1 MSKRYDEYINKVTN
15 KTIKGIK
22 GMIFFNFRVLFIK
35 INMWNM
41 ILILFYL
48 LLNLFY
54 KWNSLVNDFVFFKFT
69 FFFKTKII
77 LQWGYLFFIIFN
89 LFF

>member
-41 ILILFYL
+41 IVILFYL
-48 LLNLFY
+48 LLNLFLIRY
-54 KWNSLVNDFVFFKFT
+54 HHNGMFLLD
-69 FFFKTKII
+69 
-77 LQWGYLFFIIFN
+77 L
-89 LFF
+89 